1 MLTDQIMTSD
11 SRCKG
16 VHFFKVIIV
25 VGGRVPKIDKVTEDI
40 LSEEAMIVYLNYVDQ
55 LKSLFT

>member
-11 SRCKG
+11 SRCKRL
-16 VHFFKVIIV
+16 HYNDVIIV

>member
-1 MLTDQIMTSD
+1 MIADVSESNRYDL
-11 SRCKG
+11 
-16 VHFFKVIIV
+16 IV

>member
-1 MLTDQIMTSD
+1 MTVDVSESNSYD
-11 SRCKG
+11 
-16 VHFFKVIIV
+16 VIV

>member
-1 MLTDQIMTSD
+1 MIADVRKKHCDNLD
-11 SRCKG
+11 
-16 VHFFKVIIV
+16 IV

-55 LKSLFT
+55 LKGLFT

>member
-1 MLTDQIMTSD
+1 MIADVSESNSYD
-11 SRCKG
+11 
-16 VHFFKVIIV
+16 VIV